1 MKGRIL
7 VWVVLV
13 AAVCGAFWLYNAVAN
28 RKPYDPDAFVMGNG
42 RIEATEVTISS
53 KLAGRVEKICI
64 EEGDLVAKGQKLVEM
79 QTDELRADLL
89 KARASLAEAEAK
101 VREAE
106 SAIAV
111 KRAEAEAAKGAV
123 AEKKSQL
130 RGAENKE
137 RRFKST
143 ASGALPVTEIEDAET
158 MVQSHKAPL
167 ASAEASALKAA
178 AEVESAKSRLEVA
191 KANVEAQKAAI
202 ARIEVDIKDSTIVAM
217 HDGRIQYRIAQPGE
231 MVGAGAG
238 ILNLVDL
245 TDVYMTLFI
254 PEKLVGRIAQGA
266 ECRIVLDA
274 MKEWPIHANISYVSS
289 VAQFTPKT
297 VETEVEREKLMFRV
311 RARIPAENLKK
322 YIEYARTG
330 LPGVAYVRL
339 DPKAE
344 WPDFLKIRG
353 RED

>member
-1 MKGRIL
+1 MKQKLLFWI
-7 VWVVLV
+7 VL
-13 AAVCGAFWLYNAVAN
+13 AAALCGAFAVYDFIAN
-28 RKPYDPDAFVMGNG
+28 RKPYDTTKFVMGNG
-42 RIEATEVTISS
+42 RIEATEVTISA
-53 KLAGRVEKICI
+53 KLAGRIEKIYI
-64 EEGDLVAKGQKLVEM
+64 EEGQLVTNGQKLVEM

-89 KARASLAEAEAK
+89 KAKAALAEAEAK
-101 VREAE
+101 VKEAE

-111 KRAEAEAAKGAV
+111 RKAEAEAAKGTV

-137 RRFKST
+137 RRFKSA
-143 ASGALPVTEIEDAET
+143 ASGALPVTEIEDVET
-158 MVQSHKAPL
+158 MVQSHKAQL
-167 ASAEASALKAA
+167 MSAEASAQKAA

-202 ARIEVDIKDSTIVAM
+202 ARIEVDLKDSTIVAK
-217 HDGRIQYRIAQPGE
+217 HDGRIQYRIAQVGE
-231 MVGAGAG
+231 MVGSGAG

-254 PEKLVGRIAQGA
+254 PEKLIGSIAQGA

-274 MKEWPIHANISYVSS
+274 AKEWPIHANISYVSS
-289 VAQFTPKT
+289 IAQFTPKT

-311 RARIPAENLKK
+311 RARIPPENLKK

-344 WPDFLKIRG
+344 WPEFLRTRK
-353 RED
+353 

>member
-1 MKGRIL
+1 MKKRIL
-7 VWVVLV
+7 LWGAIV
-13 AAVCGAFWLYNAVAN
+13 AAVCAAFWLYNVIAN
-28 RKPYDPDAFVMGNG
+28 RKPYDTEKFVMGNG
-42 RIEATEVTISS
+42 RIEATEVTISA
-53 KLAGRVEKICI
+53 KLAGRIEKIYI
-64 EEGDLVAKGQKLVEM
+64 EEGDLVTNGQKLVEM

-89 KARASLAEAEAK
+89 KAKASLAEAEAK

-106 SAIAV
+106 ATIAV
-111 KRAEAEAAKGAV
+111 KQAEVAAAQGTI

-143 ASGALPVTEIEDAET
+143 ATGAIPVTEIEDVET
-158 MVQSHKAPL
+158 VVQTHKATL
-167 ASAEASALKAA
+167 MSAEASAKKAEA
-178 AEVESAKSRLEVA
+178 DLESAKSRLEVA
-191 KANVEAQKAAI
+191 KASVEAQKAAI
-202 ARIEVDIKDSTIVAM
+202 ARIEVDIKDSTIVAK
-217 HDGRIQYRIAQPGE
+217 HDGRIQYRIAQLGE
-231 MVGAGAG
+231 MVGSGAG

-254 PEKLVGRIAQGA
+254 PEKLIGQIAQGA

-274 MKEWPIHANISYVSS
+274 AKEWPIAANISYVSS
-289 VAQFTPKT
+289 IAQFTPKT

-339 DPKAE
+339 DSEAE
-344 WPDFLKIRG
+344 WPDFLKCRS
-353 RED
+353 E

>member
-1 MKGRIL
+1 MKQKLLFWI
-7 VWVVLV
+7 VLAV
-13 AAVCGAFWLYNAVAN
+13 ALCGAFALYDFIAN
-28 RKPYDPDAFVMGNG
+28 RKPYDTTKFVMGNG
-42 RIEATEVTISS
+42 RIEATEVTISA
-53 KLAGRVEKICI
+53 KLAGRIEKIYI
-64 EEGDLVAKGQKLVEM
+64 EEGQLVTNGQKLVEM

-89 KARASLAEAEAK
+89 KAKAALAEAEAK
-101 VREAE
+101 VKEAE

-111 KRAEAEAAKGAV
+111 REAEAEAAKGTV

-158 MVQSHKAPL
+158 MVQSHKAQL
-167 ASAEASALKAA
+167 MSAEASAQKAA

-191 KANVEAQKAAI
+191 RADAEAQKAAI
-202 ARIEVDIKDSTIVAM
+202 KRIEVDLNDCTIVAK
-217 HDGRIQYRIAQPGE
+217 HDGRIQYRIAQVGE
-231 MVGAGAG
+231 MVGSGAG

-254 PEKLVGRIAQGA
+254 PEKLIGSIAQGA

-274 MKEWPIHANISYVSS
+274 AKEWPIHANISYVSS
-289 VAQFTPKT
+289 IAQFTPKT

-311 RARIPAENLKK
+311 RARIPPENLKK

-339 DPKAE
+339 DPAAE
-344 WPDFLKIRG
+344 WPEFLHVRK
-353 RED
+353 D

>member
-1 MKGRIL
+1 MKKRIL
-7 VWVVLV
+7 LWGVIVV
-13 AAVCGAFWLYNAVAN
+13 AVCGAFWLYNAIVN
-28 RKPYDPDAFVMGNG
+28 RKPYDTEKFVMGNG
-42 RIEATEVTISS
+42 RIEATEVTISA
-53 KLAGRVEKICI
+53 KLAGRIEKIYI
-64 EEGDLVAKGQKLVEM
+64 EEGDLVTNGQKLVEM

-89 KARASLAEAEAK
+89 KAKASLAEAEAK
-101 VREAE
+101 VKEAE
-106 SAIAV
+106 ATIAV
-111 KRAEAEAAKGAV
+111 KQAEVVAAQGTI

-143 ASGALPVTEIEDAET
+143 ATGAIPVTEIEDVET
-158 MVQSHKAPL
+158 AVQSYKATL
-167 ASAEASALKAA
+167 MSAEASEKKAEA
-178 AEVESAKSRLEVA
+178 DLESAKSRLEVA
-191 KANVEAQKAAI
+191 KASVEAQKAAI
-202 ARIEVDIKDSTIVAM
+202 ARIEVDIKDSTIVAK
-217 HDGRIQYRIAQPGE
+217 HDGRIQYRIAQLGE

-254 PEKLVGRIAQGA
+254 PEKLIGKIAQGA

-274 MKEWPIHANISYVSS
+274 AKEWPIRANISYVSS
-289 VAQFTPKT
+289 IAQFTPKT

-311 RARIPAENLKK
+311 RARIPAENLRK

-339 DPKAE
+339 DPEAE
-344 WPDFLKIRG
+344 WPDFLKVRS
-353 RED
+353 E

>member
-1 MKGRIL
+1 MKQRLLFWIAL
-7 VWVVLV
+7 
-13 AAVCGAFWLYNAVAN
+13 AAALCGAFALYDFIAN
-28 RKPYDPDAFVMGNG
+28 RKPYDTEKFVMGNG
-42 RIEATEVTISS
+42 RIEATEVTISA
-53 KLAGRVEKICI
+53 KLAGRIEKIYI
-64 EEGDLVAKGQKLVEM
+64 EEGDLVTNGQKLVEM

-89 KARASLAEAEAK
+89 KAKASLAEAEAK

-106 SAIAV
+106 ATIAV
-111 KRAEAEAAKGAV
+111 KQAEVAAAQGTI

-143 ASGALPVTEIEDAET
+143 ATGAIPVTEIEDVET
-158 MVQSHKAPL
+158 VVQTHKATL
-167 ASAEASALKAA
+167 MSAEASAKKAEA
-178 AEVESAKSRLEVA
+178 DLESAKSRLEVA
-191 KANVEAQKAAI
+191 KASVEAQKAAI
-202 ARIEVDIKDSTIVAM
+202 ARIEVDIKDSTIVAK
-217 HDGRIQYRIAQPGE
+217 HDGRIQYRIAQLGE
-231 MVGAGAG
+231 MVGSGAG

-254 PEKLVGRIAQGA
+254 PEKLVGKIAQGA

-289 VAQFTPKT
+289 IAQFTPKT

-339 DPKAE
+339 DPEAE
-344 WPDFLKIRG
+344 WPEFLQLRKA
-353 RED
+353 E

>member
-1 MKGRIL
+1 MKNRIIL
-7 VWVVLV
+7 WGVLV
-13 AAVCGAFWLYNAVAN
+13 VALCGAFWIYNVIAN
-28 RKPYDPDAFVMGNG
+28 RKPYDPEKFVMGNG
-42 RIEATEVTISS
+42 RIEATEVTISA
-53 KLAGRVEKICI
+53 KLPGRIEKIYI
-64 EEGDLVAKGQKLVEM
+64 EEGDLVTNGQKLVEM

-89 KARASLAEAEAK
+89 KARASLAEAEAT

-111 KRAEAEAAKGAV
+111 RVAEAEAAKGTV

-158 MVQSHKAPL
+158 VVQSHKAQL
-167 ASAEASALKAA
+167 MSAEASAQKAA

-191 KANVEAQKAAI
+191 RASVEAQKAAI
-202 ARIEVDIKDSTIVAM
+202 ARIEVDIKDSTIVAK
-217 HDGRIQYRIAQPGE
+217 HDGRIQYRIAQVGE
-231 MVGAGAG
+231 MVGSGAG

-254 PEKLVGRIAQGA
+254 PEKLIGSIAQGA

-274 MKEWPIHANISYVSS
+274 AKEWPIHANISYVSS
-289 VAQFTPKT
+289 IAQFTPKT

-339 DPKAE
+339 DPEAE
-344 WPDFLKIRG
+344 WPEFLQLRKA
-353 RED
+353 E

>member
-1 MKGRIL
+1 MKRRVLLWGA
-7 VWVVLV
+7 LV
-13 AAVCGAFWLYNAVAN
+13 AAICGAFWLYNVVAN
-28 RKPYDPDAFVMGNG
+28 RKPYDPDKFVMGNG
-42 RIEATEVTISS
+42 RLEATEVTISA
-53 KLAGRVEKICI
+53 KLAGRIEKIYI
-64 EEGDLVAKGQKLVEM
+64 EEGDLVTNGQKLVEM

-89 KARASLAEAEAK
+89 KAKASLAEAEAK

-137 RRFKST
+137 RRFKSA

-158 MVQSHKAPL
+158 MVQSHKAQL
-167 ASAEASALKAA
+167 MSAEASAQKAV

-191 KANVEAQKAAI
+191 KANVAAQKAAI
-202 ARIEVDIKDSTIVAM
+202 ARIEVDVKDSTIVAR
-217 HDGRIQYRIAQPGE
+217 HDGRIQYRIAQLGE

-266 ECRIVLDA
+266 DCRIVLDA
-274 MKEWPIHANISYVSS
+274 VKEWPIPAQISYVSS
-289 VAQFTPKT
+289 IAQFTPKT
-297 VETEVEREKLMFRV
+297 VETEAEREKLMFRV
-311 RARIPAENLKK
+311 RARIPAELLKK
-322 YIEYARTG
+322 HIEYARTG

-339 DPKAE
+339 DPKAD
-344 WPDFLKIRG
+344 WPEFLEVKR
-353 RED
+353 

>member
-1 MKGRIL
+1 MKKKIL
-7 VWVVLV
+7 LWSVLV
-13 AAVCGAFWLYNAVAN
+13 AALCGAFGLYSFIIN
-28 RKPYDPDAFVMGNG
+28 RKPYDPTKFVMGNG
-42 RIEATEVTISS
+42 RIEATEVTISA
-53 KLAGRVEKICI
+53 KLPGRIEKIYI
-64 EEGDLVAKGQKLVEM
+64 EEGDLVTNGQKLVEI

-89 KARASLAEAEAK
+89 EAQASLAEAEAAVK
-101 VREAE
+101 EAE

-111 KRAEAEAAKGAV
+111 KEAEAESAKGTV

-130 RGAENKE
+130 RGSENKE

-143 ASGALPVTEIEDAET
+143 ASGALPITEIEDVET
-158 MVQSHKAPL
+158 MVQSHKAQL
-167 ASAEASALKAA
+167 MSAEASAKKAE
-178 AEVESAKSRLEVA
+178 AEVLSAKSRLEVA
-191 KANVEAQKAAI
+191 RANVEAQKAAI
-202 ARIEVDIKDSTIVAM
+202 ARIEVDIKDSTIVAK
-217 HDGRIQYRIAQPGE
+217 HDGRIQYRIAQLGE
-231 MVGAGAG
+231 MVGSGAG

-254 PEKLVGRIAQGA
+254 PEKTIGRIAQGA

-274 MKEWPIHANISYVSS
+274 IPEWPIPANISYVSS
-289 VAQFTPKT
+289 IAQFTPKT

-311 RARIPAENLKK
+311 RARIPADRLKK

-344 WPDFLKIRG
+344 WPDFLKAKR
-353 RED
+353 

>member
-1 MKGRIL
+1 MKRKIL
-7 VWVVLV
+7 FWAMLVVVL
-13 AAVCGAFWLYNAVAN
+13 CGAFWLYNEIAN
-28 RKPYDPDAFVMGNG
+28 RKPYDPDKFVMGNG
-42 RIEATEVTISS
+42 RIEATEVTISA
-53 KLAGRVEKICI
+53 KLAGRIEKIYI
-64 EEGDLVAKGQKLVEM
+64 EEGDLVTNGQKLVEM

-111 KRAEAEAAKGAV
+111 RKAEAEAAKGAV

-158 MVQSHKAPL
+158 VVQSHKAQL
-167 ASAEASALKAA
+167 MSAEASVQKAA

-191 KANVEAQKAAI
+191 RASVAAQKAAI
-202 ARIEVDIKDSTIVAM
+202 ARIEVDIKDSTIVAK
-217 HDGRIQYRIAQPGE
+217 HDGRIQYRIAQVGE
-231 MVGAGAG
+231 MVGSGAG

-254 PEKLVGRIAQGA
+254 PEKLIGRIAQGA

-274 MKEWPIHANISYVSS
+274 TKEWPIHANISYVSS
-289 VAQFTPKT
+289 IAQFTPKT

-344 WPDFLKIRG
+344 WPEFLRLRKA
-353 RED
+353 E

>member
-1 MKGRIL
+1 MKKRLLFWIIL
-7 VWVVLV
+7 AV
-13 AAVCGAFWLYNAVAN
+13 ALCGAFALYDFIAN
-28 RKPYDPDAFVMGNG
+28 RKPYDTTKFVMGNG
-42 RIEATEVTISS
+42 RIEATEVTISA
-53 KLAGRVEKICI
+53 KLAGRIEKIYI
-64 EEGDLVAKGQKLVEM
+64 EEGQLVTNGQKLVEM

-89 KARASLAEAEAK
+89 KAKAALAEAEAK
-101 VREAE
+101 VKEAE

-111 KRAEAEAAKGAV
+111 REAEAEAAKGTV

-143 ASGALPVTEIEDAET
+143 ATGAIPVTEIEDVET
-158 MVQSHKAPL
+158 MVQSHKAQL
-167 ASAEASALKAA
+167 MSAEASAQKAA

-191 KANVEAQKAAI
+191 RADVEAQKAAI
-202 ARIEVDIKDSTIVAM
+202 KRIEVDLNDCTIVAK
-217 HDGRIQYRIAQPGE
+217 HDGRIQYRIAQVGE
-231 MVGAGAG
+231 MVGSGAG

-254 PEKLVGRIAQGA
+254 PEKLIGSIAQGA

-274 MKEWPIHANISYVSS
+274 AKEWPIHANISYVSS
-289 VAQFTPKT
+289 IAQFTPKT

-311 RARIPAENLKK
+311 RARIPPENLKK

-339 DPKAE
+339 DPTAE
-344 WPDFLKIRG
+344 WPEFLRTRK
-353 RED
+353 

>member
-1 MKGRIL
+1 MKQRLLFWI
-7 VWVVLV
+7 VLAV
-13 AAVCGAFWLYNAVAN
+13 ALCGAFALYDFIAN
-28 RKPYDPDAFVMGNG
+28 RKPYDTTKFVMGNG
-42 RIEATEVTISS
+42 RIEATEVTISA
-53 KLAGRVEKICI
+53 KLAGRIEKIYI
-64 EEGDLVAKGQKLVEM
+64 EEGQLVTNGQKLVEM

-89 KARASLAEAEAK
+89 KAKAALAEAEAK
-101 VREAE
+101 VKEAE

-111 KRAEAEAAKGAV
+111 REAEAEAAKGTV

-158 MVQSHKAPL
+158 MVQSHKAQL
-167 ASAEASALKAA
+167 MSAEASAQKAA

-191 KANVEAQKAAI
+191 RADVEAQKAAI
-202 ARIEVDIKDSTIVAM
+202 KRIEVDLNDCTIVAK
-217 HDGRIQYRIAQPGE
+217 HDGRIQYRIAQVGE
-231 MVGAGAG
+231 MVGSGAG

-254 PEKLVGRIAQGA
+254 PEKLIGSIAQGA

-274 MKEWPIHANISYVSS
+274 AKEWPIHANISYVSS
-289 VAQFTPKT
+289 IAQFTPKT

-311 RARIPAENLKK
+311 RARIPPENLKK

-339 DPKAE
+339 DPEAE
-344 WPDFLKIRG
+344 WPEFLRTRK
-353 RED
+353 

>member
-1 MKGRIL
+1 MKQKLLFWI
-7 VWVVLV
+7 VL
-13 AAVCGAFWLYNAVAN
+13 AAALCGAFAVYDFIAN
-28 RKPYDPDAFVMGNG
+28 RKPYDTTKFVMGNG
-42 RIEATEVTISS
+42 RIEATEVTISA
-53 KLAGRVEKICI
+53 KLAGRIERIYI
-64 EEGDLVAKGQKLVEM
+64 EEGQLVTNGQKLVEM

-89 KARASLAEAEAK
+89 KAKAALAEAEAK
-101 VREAE
+101 VKEAE

-111 KRAEAEAAKGAV
+111 REAEAEAARGTV

-158 MVQSHKAPL
+158 MVQSHKAQL
-167 ASAEASALKAA
+167 MSAEASAQKAA

-191 KANVEAQKAAI
+191 KADVEAQKAAI
-202 ARIEVDIKDSTIVAM
+202 KRIEVDLNDCTIVAK
-217 HDGRIQYRIAQPGE
+217 HDGRIQYRIAQLGE
-231 MVGAGAG
+231 MVGPGAG

-254 PEKLVGRIAQGA
+254 PEKMVGQIAQGA
-266 ECRIVLDA
+266 DCRIVLDA
-274 MKEWPIHANISYVSS
+274 MPDWPIQASISYVSS
-289 VAQFTPKT
+289 IAQFTPKT

-311 RARIPAENLKK
+311 RARIPADRLKK
-322 YIEYARTG
+322 NIEYARTG

-339 DPKAE
+339 DPEAE
-344 WPDFLKIRG
+344 WPEFLKWRG
-353 RED
+353 ED

>member
-1 MKGRIL
+1 MKRRIL
-7 VWVVLV
+7 VWGVLV
-13 AAVCGAFWLYNAVAN
+13 AAICGAFWLYNVVVN
-28 RKPYDPDAFVMGNG
+28 RKPYDPDKFVMGNG
-42 RIEATEVTISS
+42 RLEATEVTISA
-53 KLAGRVEKICI
+53 KLAGRIEKIYI
-64 EEGDLVAKGQKLVEM
+64 EEGDLVTNGQKLVEI

-89 KARASLAEAEAK
+89 KAKASLAEAEAK
-101 VREAE
+101 VKEAE
-106 SAIAV
+106 ATIAV
-111 KRAEAEAAKGAV
+111 KQAEAEAAKGTI

-137 RRFKST
+137 RRFKSA
-143 ASGALPVTEIEDAET
+143 ASGALPVTEIEDVET
-158 MVQSHKAPL
+158 MVQSHKAQL
-167 ASAEASALKAA
+167 MSAEASAKKAEA
-178 AEVESAKSRLEVA
+178 DVESAKSRLDVA
-191 KANVEAQKAAI
+191 KASVEAQKAAI
-202 ARIEVDIKDSTIVAM
+202 ARIEVDIKDSTIVAK
-217 HDGRIQYRIAQPGE
+217 HDGRIQYRIAQLGE

-289 VAQFTPKT
+289 IAQFTPKT

-339 DPKAE
+339 DPEAE
-344 WPDFLKIRG
+344 WPEFLQLRKA
-353 RED
+353 E